1 MFHVIM
7 NHLQL
12 CLFFQVRFHKFRVHF
27 YVESREIFRKGTLS
41 LNEDRLREER
51 QFLELFE
58 WCEGGRTQGSREG
71 KVTGEGCDLWEG
83 IEETNNRILL
93 ANSD

>member
-1 MFHVIM
+1 MLVKAANFMLIRHIAISCFHVIM

-41 LNEDRLREER
+41 ANEDRLREER

-58 WCEGGRTQGSREG
+58 
-71 KVTGEGCDLWEG
+71 
-83 IEETNNRILL
+83 
-93 ANSD
+93 